1 MAEGD
6 FIIPPGRGYLWQQQK
21 NKETDPDFKGDI
33 VLQKDY
39 KKGDKLTM
47 RAYMSKTK
55 KGAPY
60 VSIYETVLQADFVK
74 QAKAES
80 YPREVNIDD
89 DDSVPF

>member
-1 MAEGD
+1 
-6 FIIPPGRGYLWQQQK
+6 
-21 NKETDPDFKGDI
+21 
-33 VLQKDY
+33 
-39 KKGDKLTM
+39 M

-60 VSIYETVLQADFVK
+60 VSIYETVLQAEFVK